1 MAFSDDRLAE
11 HQLVGRSD
19 LVEEFSL
26 MYECH
31 KWLSNKHLEFSN
43 TSSEAKQYVLFPFLF
58 FLISVLHPNNAGR
71 PVWKKGNVV
80 SPFQTLS
87 PSWKQPLLVLGC
99 FFWLGGFMYF
109 SVLSSFLAM
118 PRYTW
123 FSWWPLWPE
132 MDIRPMLTKWQGT
145 GSPFSYPPC
154 YSMDLLVMPP
164 SSCKCLSCLFS
175 GSKSIH

>member
-71 PVWKKGNVV
+71 PV
-80 SPFQTLS
+80 
-87 PSWKQPLLVLGC
+87 
-99 FFWLGGFMYF
+99 
-109 SVLSSFLAM
+109 
-118 PRYTW
+118 
-123 FSWWPLWPE
+123 
-132 MDIRPMLTKWQGT
+132 
-145 GSPFSYPPC
+145 
-154 YSMDLLVMPP
+154 
-164 SSCKCLSCLFS
+164 
-175 GSKSIH
+175 